1 MDGLAPDKGLKAQV
15 EAAKRDYIV
24 EPRLGEHTQRI
35 CAFGLLL
42 QALGPPLTCGCL
54 QTIGR

>member
-24 EPRLGEHTQRI
+24 EPRLGNFLCRL
-35 CAFGLLL
+35 CM
-42 QALGPPLTCGCL
+42 LGSHMNSI
-54 QTIGR
+54 QKA

>member
-24 EPRLGEHTQRI
+24 EPRLGNTSSQEVR
-35 CAFGLLL
+35 FG
-42 QALGPPLTCGCL
+42 ASISG
-54 QTIGR
+54 I